1 MKTVLPTARKPRF
14 LLAILALVI
23 SAAACSSAEASLPD
37 NSEIFSAT
45 GSSHTLEEFRGSP
58 VVLNFFAAW
67 CPPCRAEMPDF
78 ESVSRARDGEV
89 QFVGLSRD
97 FSTDAWLEV
106 VETTGVTFPTY
117 SQPSEELFLASGGL
131 AMPTTVF
138 LDSEGKV
145 KRVHS
150 GPLSM
155 SRLDV
160 LIDELLLVGP

>member
-1 MKTVLPTARKPRF
+1 MKTVLPTAQKPLF
-14 LLAILALVI
+14 LLAMLTLVI

-45 GSSHTLEEFRGSP
+45 GTSHTLEDFHGTP

-78 ESVSRARDGEV
+78 ETVSQARADNV
-89 QFVGLSRD
+89 QFVGISRD
-97 FSTDAWLEV
+97 FSTEAWLGV
-106 VETTGVTFPTY
+106 VEATGVTFPTF

-131 AMPTTVF
+131 GMPTTVF

-145 KRVHS
+145 KKVHS
-150 GPLSM
+150 GSLTM
-155 SRLDV
+155 ERLDSLIVEV
-160 LIDELLLVGP
+160 LLPSP

>member
-1 MKTVLPTARKPRF
+1 MKTVLPTARKHRF

-23 SAAACSSAEASLPD
+23 SAAACSSDEASLPD

-45 GSSHTLEEFRGSP
+45 GSSHTLEEFHGKP

-78 ESVSRARDGEV
+78 ETVSQARADDV

-106 VETTGVTFPTY
+106 VEATRVTFPTY

-131 AMPTTVF
+131 GMPTTVF

-145 KRVHS
+145 KEVHS
-150 GPLSM
+150 GPLTIG
-155 SRLDV
+155 RLDS
-160 LIDELLLVGP
+160 LIDELLLPSP